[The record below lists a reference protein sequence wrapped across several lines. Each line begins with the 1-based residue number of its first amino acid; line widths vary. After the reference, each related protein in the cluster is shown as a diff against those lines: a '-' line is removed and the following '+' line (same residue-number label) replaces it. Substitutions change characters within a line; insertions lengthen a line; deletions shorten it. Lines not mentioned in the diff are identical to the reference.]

1 MSSSDEVDFREKRTV
16 FWRLTDPLMWNLGSL
31 TEYPFPGYKN
41 NEDMIKDP
49 NNDNSNTR
57 QNSQY
62 STSKKKKTSNK
73 KRLKDALQDYTMLKR
88 LIKELNTLSNSV
100 LDVSES
106 QLKAPGNFTELYN
119 AFIKAEG
126 ELKDKFTTYKV
137 CMQRTWIQRKLNDEV
152 AKQLPNDLSKNAIE
166 KIVERAR
173 KIYDLFSGIGVI
185 KYDSAFYQCINEK
198 LIKLVSSYIS
208 FAAFIFTESFAV
220 YQNISYDISTFL

>member
-1 MSSSDEVDFREKRTV
+1 MSSSDEESQAVRDINFPELEPRS
-16 FWRLTDPLMWNLGSL
+16 SL

-62 STSKKKKTSNK
+62 STSSKTRSIESGESLKKSSSKKKKTSNK

-185 KYDSAFYQCINEK
+185 KYDR
-198 LIKLVSSYIS
+198 
-208 FAAFIFTESFAV
+208 
-220 YQNISYDISTFL
+220 

>member
-62 STSKKKKTSNK
+62 STSSVVGRMENKLYKKKKTSNK

-126 ELKDKFTTYKV
+126 
-137 CMQRTWIQRKLNDEV
+137 RKLNDEV